1 LFWDAWPQ
9 KRMPTKVIY
18 EYNFD
23 REYVLAEFAKLSAD
37 GRPASEK
44 LPTMAF
50 RDLIPEVNRRRFKQ
64 LLAEVLG
71 RLARLPANQV

>member
-1 LFWDAWPQ
+1 
-9 KRMPTKVIY
+9 MPTKVIY

-44 LPTMAF
+44 LPTVAF

-64 LLAEVLG
+64 LLAEVLA
-71 RLARLPANQV
+71 RIARLPAKQG